1 MIETR
6 GLGKSFDDFV
16 AVSDVNLTVDK
27 GELLALLG
35 PNGAGKTTTVRI
47 LAALLRP
54 TTGMAWVAGFQV
66 VEEPMQVRRHI
77 GLLTENPGVYMR
89 MPGIEYLDFF
99 GQLHG
104 LESATIR
111 ARAMELLL
119 KFDMAE
125 AAGRRVGEYS
135 KGMRQKLAIIRAMLH
150 DPPVLMF
157 DEPTS
162 AMDPQSAKTVRDA
175 IRQLRDKRRTIMLC
189 THNLAEAELLA
200 DRIAIIRRGRII
212 AEGSPADLKRQLL
225 GDPLM
230 QVCLTRSIDGL
241 EPDLKGIVSIE
252 SSGDRWFR
260 YRTVQPQVTN
270 PLVLQTCSNLGLEVI
285 TLSEVPQSLEE
296 VYLHVVNNRTEG
308 ARS

>member
-1 MIETR
+1 
-6 GLGKSFDDFV
+6 
-16 AVSDVNLTVDK
+16 
-27 GELLALLG
+27 
-35 PNGAGKTTTVRI
+35 
-47 LAALLRP
+47 
-54 TTGMAWVAGFQV
+54 
-66 VEEPMQVRRHI
+66 
-77 GLLTENPGVYMR
+77 
-89 MPGIEYLDFF
+89 
-99 GQLHG
+99 
-104 LESATIR
+104 
-111 ARAMELLL
+111 
-119 KFDMAE
+119 
-125 AAGRRVGEYS
+125 
-135 KGMRQKLAIIRAMLH
+135 MLH

-175 IRQLRDKRRTIMLC
+175 IRQLRDERRTIMLC

-225 GDPLM
+225 GDPM
-230 QVCLTRSIDGL
+230 MEVCLNRPLDGL
-241 EPDLKGIVSIE
+241 EPDLKGVVSIE
-252 SSGDRWFR
+252 SSGERWFR